1 MTRIGATF
9 TTMLG
14 HMVVTAG
21 EIIGGFILAVIV
33 GILLAAAIVFVRFI
47 ERAIYPW
54 LVVVQVVPK
63 VALGPLLLIW
73 LGFGFFPKVLISFL
87 LAFFPIMIDTMV
99 GMKSVE
105 RDAIFLLKSMGAGD
119 WTIFWR
125 LRLPH
130 ALPHIFGSLKVAIT
144 LATVGA
150 IVGEFIGADKG
161 LGYVLIFANGSMDT
175 TLMFTALTWI
185 SVLSLV
191 FYALVAWTEK
201 VALRWH
207 VSQRGEGATA

>member
-105 RDAIFLLKSMGAGD
+105 RDAVFLLKSMGAGD

>member
-1 MTRIGATF
+1 MTRIGATL

-105 RDAIFLLKSMGAGD
+105 RDAVFLLKSMGAGD